1 MSFDI
6 KDAQMVAITGVSESG
21 ETSLLNC
28 LGSIQDLSSGNL
40 FIDGK
45 DCTNGN
51 EKDKTNFWRN
61 AAALIYPN
69 YGIIDEESV
78 LYNSTFSNR
87 KTDEKKA
94 KKYLQKVG
102 LVDKV
107 KNPASTLSDGEKQRL
122 GIARA
127 LYKKVSILFAD
138 EPTASL
144 DENNIET
151 IIHLLKQFVREGDS
165 VILAT
170 HNEQLA
176 QICDDII

>member
-6 KDAQMVAITGVSESG
+6 KNAQMVAITGVSESG

-28 LGSIQDLSSGNL
+28 LGLIQDLNSDNL

-61 AAALIYPN
+61 TAAFIYSD

-87 KTDEKKA
+87 KADEKKA
-94 KKYLQKVG
+94 K
-102 LVDKV
+102 
-107 KNPASTLSDGEKQRL
+107 N
-122 GIARA
+122 IC
-127 LYKKVSILFAD
+127 KK
-138 EPTASL
+138 
-144 DENNIET
+144 
-151 IIHLLKQFVREGDS
+151 S
-165 VILAT
+165 V
-170 HNEQLA
+170 
-176 QICDDII
+176 

>member
-28 LGSIQDLSSGNL
+28 LGLIQDLNSDNL

-61 AAALIYPN
+61 TAALIYPN

-78 LYNSTFSNR
+78 HIIVPFPTGKQTRKRQKIFAKSRFS
-87 KTDEKKA
+87 
-94 KKYLQKVG
+94 
-102 LVDKV
+102 
-107 KNPASTLSDGEKQRL
+107 
-122 GIARA
+122 
-127 LYKKVSILFAD
+127 
-138 EPTASL
+138 
-144 DENNIET
+144 
-151 IIHLLKQFVREGDS
+151 
-165 VILAT
+165 
-170 HNEQLA
+170 
-176 QICDDII
+176 

>member
-1 MSFDI
+1 M
-6 KDAQMVAITGVSESG
+6 
-21 ETSLLNC
+21 
-28 LGSIQDLSSGNL
+28 
-40 FIDGK
+40 
-45 DCTNGN
+45 
-51 EKDKTNFWRN
+51 
-61 AAALIYPN
+61 
-69 YGIIDEESV
+69 
-78 LYNSTFSNR
+78 
-87 KTDEKKA
+87 
-94 KKYLQKVG
+94 QKVG

-151 IIHLLKQFVREGDS
+151 IIHLLQQFVREGGS

-176 QICDDII
+176 QICDDIILMSKI